1 MTEDR
6 VEMTIRRA
14 LLRPARPSSDFDL
27 NHHQILPPGVL
38 PKTRVL
44 RDAGVLVAIWLRPG
58 GARVILTQRS
68 PQLKHHPG
76 QVAFAGGKVDAHD
89 DGPIA
94 AALREAHEEIALPPD
109 HVDVLGTLPAH
120 ETVTGFRVLPVLGL
134 IRDDFT
140 PKAEAGEVAE
150 IFTVPLSHVLDR
162 SRYRIEERQWQGVT
176 RKYYTV
182 PWGPYYIWGATAR
195 MLRALAEQVAAEQ
208 AAGEQAAGDPHPQAA
223 R

>member
-1 MTEDR
+1 
-6 VEMTIRRA
+6 MTIRRA

-27 NHHQILPPGVL
+27 NAAILPPGVR
-38 PKTRVL
+38 PKPRAL
-44 RDAGVLVAIWLRPG
+44 RDAGVLVAIWQRPG

-76 QVAFAGGKVDAHD
+76 QVAFAGGKVDADD

-94 AALREAHEEIALPPD
+94 AALREAQEEIALPPG
-109 HVDVLGTLPAH
+109 HVDILGTLPAH

-150 IFTVPLSHVLDR
+150 IFTVPLAHVLDR

-176 RKYYTV
+176 RRYYTV

-195 MLRALAEQVAAEQ
+195 MLRQLAERVAE
-208 AAGEQAAGDPHPQAA
+208 
-223 R
+223 